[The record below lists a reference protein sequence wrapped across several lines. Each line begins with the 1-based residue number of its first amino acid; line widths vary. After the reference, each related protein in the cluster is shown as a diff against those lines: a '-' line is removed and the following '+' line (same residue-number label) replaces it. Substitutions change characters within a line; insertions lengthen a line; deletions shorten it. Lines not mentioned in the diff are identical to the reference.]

1 MDVTPDLVRHLAR
14 LSRLELS
21 DEEVERTIPEL
32 QKLLG
37 YFESLGELDLEGV
50 AELVRPIASENVL
63 RADEAAPGLDQA
75 EALALAPE
83 RQDGFFKLP
92 RVVEEGR

>member
-21 DEEVERTIPEL
+21 DDEVERMIPEL

-50 AELVRPIASENVL
+50 PELVRPIASENVL
-63 RADEAAPGLDQA
+63 RADEPAPGLDQA

-83 RQDGFFKLP
+83 RHNGFFKLP